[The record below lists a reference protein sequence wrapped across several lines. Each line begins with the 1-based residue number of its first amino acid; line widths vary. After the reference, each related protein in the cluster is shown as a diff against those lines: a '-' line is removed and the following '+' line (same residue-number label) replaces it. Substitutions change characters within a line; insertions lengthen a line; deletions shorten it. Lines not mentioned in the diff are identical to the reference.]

1 MSFKNIPFYI
11 VLLASVLPWFAA
23 AANSKMLTYI
33 PDALALIAYV
43 LFMAR
48 YPGRAFR
55 INPYFALVLLLVA
68 LHMAFGMVSGR
79 GIGSGGLVAL
89 FVLTFIFSKLLLDQG
104 EGVYSEE
111 AITISRQISLI
122 YKIHIMFILTELI
135 IRLNGHTDFLTSIA
149 GYATEVTKY
158 KMHNGAQ
165 FLTFLGFDDISGM
178 NSMLLGSQ
186 TASQLV
192 LFACFLF
199 VPLYKGY
206 SLKKGGLSSKFWFI
220 FSLALF
226 PFVVSM
232 TAVGIMVLLILFMV
246 YILPNTILNRRSI
259 WIILPLLAV
268 AFSSVLFPLVTY
280 RIQTPADLEAYR
292 IAFTGAPLRFLE
304 LPLLDQIMG
313 HGANTGNLHIIP
325 DFGLGMVTYAAGFFL
340 VGLALICLTQVILRV
355 CRVIRRDSSTGFSSS
370 PWTTLA
376 GINIVLSIG
385 WAISLVHYTPA
396 LELGGKHLFAM
407 HLAVCLVALK
417 RMVKIRRSTRHINL
431 QVKE

>member
-1 MSFKNIPFYI
+1 MLFVCAIIQRLFTQKGWAIVQVLVHIFLSTIPFRR
-11 VLLASVLPWFAA
+11 VNDS
-23 AANSKMLTYI
+23 
-33 PDALALIAYV
+33 
-43 LFMAR
+43 
-48 YPGRAFR
+48 
-55 INPYFALVLLLVA
+55 
-68 LHMAFGMVSGR
+68 SG
-79 GIGSGGLVAL
+79 
-89 FVLTFIFSKLLLDQG
+89 DN
-104 EGVYSEE
+104 GV
-111 AITISRQISLI
+111 I
-122 YKIHIMFILTELI
+122 
-135 IRLNGHTDFLTSIA
+135 
-149 GYATEVTKY
+149 
-158 KMHNGAQ
+158 
-165 FLTFLGFDDISGM
+165 
-178 NSMLLGSQ
+178 
-186 TASQLV
+186 
-192 LFACFLF
+192 
-199 VPLYKGY
+199 
-206 SLKKGGLSSKFWFI
+206 
-220 FSLALF
+220 
-226 PFVVSM
+226 
-232 TAVGIMVLLILFMV
+232 ILFMV